1 MVDSRF
7 SSPCS
12 HGRGEGKGYGE
23 EPKTMVQMVHE
34 QHKRKP
40 RTEDWNDDCEICCGR
55 KVRVHA
61 HEISRTTL
69 HTHISHVQDEGVA
82 EEQGNVFM
90 CTHCNIVAH
99 KICIER
105 THGDLPHGKDD
116 EWTCM
121 TCARD
126 LAARSHNSEC
136 NECKQPKPLCKPK
149 PKPKPISFLAHAEGS
164 ESEYL
169 IADLKQAVELVHFY
183 EAKFLE
189 DNPTASNTASTT
201 TAANTTSTSTAAAS
215 PSNTTT
221 RMATNQKRP
230 RRQATT
236 KKKARTATTKKQAVA
251 EPNTSRP
258 KKKAR
263 TATTTTTDATAT
275 PPVPAAPEPPH
286 SNIRPASRYE
296 ILRSRLQAIEA
307 NQEAYHSHL
316 IRDSNQGEFKNVEL
330 DSLDVYSFYALMDYW
345 AKLPSQKSTTA
356 TCEGNQIGISA
367 HGMMFI
373 HKNPTKAERDAID
386 RKFGKIIWE
395 RFGPASDEVG
405 GKATLEEHI
414 NMVCDDAKQNVFHTK
429 SGTYT
434 QHLMRTRTHALTHAR
449 THTHTYIHI
458 YMNQS
463 RRQRS
468 TCSWSRARGYA
479 ALVAH
484 QRCSRIM
491 LRTIVI
497 RCSGYI
503 HTHPYK
509 HKRMHKHTRTLTH
522 RFRSCWWTQRQSG
535 STYSTSLG
543 WARTRGTPM
552 AE

>member
-1 MVDSRF
+1 
-7 SSPCS
+7 
-12 HGRGEGKGYGE
+12 
-23 EPKTMVQMVHE
+23 MVQMVHE

-69 HTHISHVQDEGVA
+69 HTHISHVQDEGVS

-149 PKPKPISFLAHAEGS
+149 PKPKPNPISFLAHAEGS

-201 TAANTTSTSTAAAS
+201 TAASTTSTSTAAAS

-221 RMATNQKRP
+221 RMATNQKRA
-230 RRQATT
+230 RRPATT
-236 KKKARTATTKKQAVA
+236 KKKARTATTKKQASA

-286 SNIRPASRYE
+286 GNIRPASRYE

-395 RFGPASDEVG
+395 RFGPASDEEG

-434 QHLMRTRTHALTHAR
+434 QHLMRTRTHAHTSTHAR
-449 THTHTYIHI
+449 THACTHTYIHESVTEATI
-458 YMNQS
+458 NLFLESRPWLRRTGRTSAMQS
-463 RRQRS
+463 DNASNYRDQ
-468 TCSWSRARGYA
+468 
-479 ALVAH
+479 V
-484 QRCSRIM
+484 
-491 LRTIVI
+491 LR
-497 RCSGYI
+497 I
-503 HTHPYK
+503 HTH
-509 HKRMHKHTRTLTH
+509 TSIQTQTH
-522 RFRSCWWTQRQSG
+522 
-535 STYSTSLG
+535 
-543 WARTRGTPM
+543 A
-552 AE
+552 